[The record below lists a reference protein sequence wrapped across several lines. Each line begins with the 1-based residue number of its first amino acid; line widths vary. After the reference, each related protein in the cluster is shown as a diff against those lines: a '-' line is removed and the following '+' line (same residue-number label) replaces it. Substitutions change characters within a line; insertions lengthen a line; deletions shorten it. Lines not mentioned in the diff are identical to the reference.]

1 MEARARL
8 VLSMDNRGHARPI
21 NPWKGGVI
29 MISPRYILF
38 AFALMVSLGA
48 SMVEARDPALSD
60 RTLIVGTK
68 EAPPFAMKSADGTWT
83 GISIDLW
90 RQIATDL
97 NLKYEL
103 RETDL
108 KGLLDGVA
116 SGSLDVAVAALT
128 ITPEREEAFD
138 FTHPFHATGLGIAMA
153 WKAGNPWV
161 AVLKRVFSPTFLKV
175 VVTLSVLLLAVGM
188 LVWWFERKTNPQQFG
203 GGPAKGIGSAF
214 WWSAVTMTTV
224 GYGDKAPVSLAGR
237 VVALIWMFGGII
249 MISGFTAAIAS
260 SLTVAQL
267 ESPVKGPG
275 DLSKVRVGTIT
286 NSTAASYLR
295 DKRIGYQTYQTA
307 PEGLQAVAEGK
318 IQALVYDAPLLRY
331 LINQGFKGS
340 LQVLPNTFLRQDYGI
355 ALPPRSALR
364 ETVNRVLLQKISE
377 PAWQDTVY
385 KYLGE

>member
-1 MEARARL
+1 
-8 VLSMDNRGHARPI
+8 
-21 NPWKGGVI
+21 
-29 MISPRYILF
+29 MIFPRYILF
-38 AFALMVSLGA
+38 AFAVMVSFGA
-48 SMVEARDPALSD
+48 SMVEARDPALSNP
-60 RTLIVGTK
+60 TLMVGTK
-68 EAPPFAMKSADGTWT
+68 EAPPFAMKSADGTWA

-97 NLKYEL
+97 NLKYEF

-128 ITPEREEAFD
+128 ITPEREKAFD
-138 FTHPFHATGLGIAMA
+138 FTHPFHTTGLGIAMA
-153 WKAGNPWV
+153 WKAGNPWI
-161 AVLKRVFSPTFLKV
+161 AVIKRLFSLTFLKV
-175 VVTLSVLLLAVGM
+175 VATLAVLLLAVGM
-188 LVWWFERKTNPQQFG
+188 LVWWFERKKNPQQFG
-203 GGPAKGIGSAF
+203 GKSATGIGSGF

-237 VVALIWMFGGII
+237 VVGLIWMFAGII

-260 SLTVAQL
+260 SLTVTQL
-267 ESPVKGPG
+267 ESPVKGPQ
-275 DLSKVRVGTIT
+275 DLPKVRVGTVAD
-286 NSTAASYLR
+286 STGAFYLR
-295 DKRIGYQTYQTA
+295 DKRIRYQTYKTA
-307 PEGLQAVAEGK
+307 LEGLQAVAEGK

-331 LINQGFKGS
+331 LINQEFKGS

-355 ALPPRSALR
+355 ALASRSPLR

-377 PAWQDTVY
+377 SAWQDTVY

>member
-1 MEARARL
+1 
-8 VLSMDNRGHARPI
+8 
-21 NPWKGGVI
+21 
-29 MISPRYILF
+29 MIFPRYFLF
-38 AFALMVSLGA
+38 IFALMVGFGAGMVDARETSLT
-48 SMVEARDPALSD
+48 D

-68 EAPPFAMKSADGTWT
+68 EAPPFAMKSPDGTWA

-97 NLKYEL
+97 NLKYEF

-108 KGLLDGVA
+108 KGLLEGVS

-138 FTHPFHATGLGIAMA
+138 FTHPFHTTGLGIATT
-153 WKAGNPWV
+153 WKAGNPWI
-161 AVLKRVFSPTFLKV
+161 AVIKRLFSLTFLKV
-175 VVTLSVLLLAVGM
+175 VATLAVLLLAVGM
-188 LVWWFERKTNPQQFG
+188 LVWWFERKNNPQQFG
-203 GGPAKGIGSAF
+203 GKSARGIGSGF

-224 GYGDKAPVSLAGR
+224 GYGDKAPVSIAGR
-237 VVALIWMFGGII
+237 IVGLIWMFAGII

-260 SLTVAQL
+260 SLTVTQL

-275 DLSKVRVGTIT
+275 DLSKVLVGTVAD
-286 NSTAASYLR
+286 STGAFYLR

-307 PEGLQAVAEGK
+307 LEGLRAVKEDK

-340 LQVLPNTFLRQDYGI
+340 LHVLPNTFLRQDYGI
-355 ALPPRSALR
+355 ALPSKSTLR
-364 ETVNRVLLQKISE
+364 ETINRVLLQKISE
-377 PAWQDTVY
+377 SEWQDTVY

>member
-1 MEARARL
+1 
-8 VLSMDNRGHARPI
+8 
-21 NPWKGGVI
+21 
-29 MISPRYILF
+29 MIFPRYILF
-38 AFALMVSLGA
+38 AFALMVSFGA
-48 SMVEARDPALSD
+48 SMVEAQDPALSD

-97 NLKYEL
+97 NLKYEF

-108 KGLLDGVA
+108 KGLVDGVT
-116 SGSLDVAVAALT
+116 SSSLDVAVAALT
-128 ITPEREEAFD
+128 ITPEREKAFD
-138 FTHPFHATGLGIAMA
+138 FTHPFHTTGLGIAMA
-153 WKAGNPWV
+153 WKAGNPWL
-161 AVLKRVFSPTFLKV
+161 AVLKRFFSPTFLKV
-175 VVTLSVLLLAVGM
+175 VATLSVLLLAVGM
-188 LVWWFERKTNPQQFG
+188 LVWWFERKRNPQQFG
-203 GGPAKGIGSAF
+203 GGPANGIGSAF

-237 VVALIWMFGGII
+237 VVALIWMFAGII

-260 SLTVAQL
+260 SLTVTQL
-267 ESPVKGPG
+267 ESPVKGPE
-275 DLSKVRVGTIT
+275 DLPKVRVGTIKD
-286 NSTAASYLR
+286 STGASYLWEN
-295 DKRIGYQTYQTA
+295 RIGYQTYQTA
-307 PEGLQAVAEGK
+307 LEGLQAVAEGK

-331 LINQGFKGS
+331 LINQKFKGR

-355 ALPPRSALR
+355 ALPPRSPLR

-377 PAWQDTVY
+377 SAWQDTMY

>member
-1 MEARARL
+1 MAQTRL
-8 VLSMDNRGHARPI
+8 VLSMNNRVHARLI
-21 NPWKGGVI
+21 NPWKGKVI
-29 MISPRYILF
+29 MIFPRYILF
-38 AFALMVSLGA
+38 AFALMVSFSAG
-48 SMVEARDPALSD
+48 MVEARGPALSD

-68 EAPPFAMKSADGTWT
+68 EAPPFSLKSADGTWT

-97 NLKYEL
+97 NLKYEF

-116 SGSLDVAVAALT
+116 LGSLDVAVAALT

-138 FTHPFHATGLGIAMA
+138 FTHPFHTTGLGIAMA
-153 WKAGNPWV
+153 WKAGNPWI
-161 AVLKRVFSPTFLKV
+161 AVIKRLFSLTFLKV
-175 VVTLSVLLLAVGM
+175 VATLAVLLLAVGM
-188 LVWWFERKTNPQQFG
+188 LVWWFERKRNPQQFG
-203 GGPAKGIGSAF
+203 GKSARGIGSGF

-237 VVALIWMFGGII
+237 VVGLIWMFAGII

-260 SLTVAQL
+260 SLTVTQL
-267 ESPVKGPG
+267 ESPVKGPE

-286 NSTAASYLR
+286 DSTGASYLR

-307 PEGLQAVAEGK
+307 IEGLQAVAEGK

-355 ALPPRSALR
+355 ALPPRSDLR
-364 ETVNRVLLQKISE
+364 ETVNRVLLKKISE
-377 PAWQDTVY
+377 SAWQDTVY

>member
-1 MEARARL
+1 MAQTRL
-8 VLSMDNRGHARPI
+8 VLSMNNRVHARLI
-21 NPWKGGVI
+21 NPWKGRVI
-29 MISPRYILF
+29 MIFPRYILF
-38 AFALMVSLGA
+38 AFALMVSFGA
-48 SMVEARDPALSD
+48 GMVEARELYLSD

-68 EAPPFAMKSADGTWT
+68 EAPPFSMKSADGTWT

-97 NLKYEL
+97 NLKYEF

-116 SGSLDVAVAALT
+116 LGSLDVAVAALT

-138 FTHPFHATGLGIAMA
+138 FTHPFHTTGLGIAMA
-153 WKAGNPWV
+153 WKAGNPWI
-161 AVLKRVFSPTFLKV
+161 AVIKRLFSLTFLKV
-175 VVTLSVLLLAVGM
+175 VATLAVLLLAVGM
-188 LVWWFERKTNPQQFG
+188 LVWWFERKRNPQQFG
-203 GGPAKGIGSAF
+203 GKSARGIGSGF

-224 GYGDKAPVSLAGR
+224 GYGDKAPVSLVGR
-237 VVALIWMFGGII
+237 VVALIWMFAGII

-260 SLTVAQL
+260 SLTVTQL
-267 ESPVKGPG
+267 ESPVKGPQ

-286 NSTAASYLR
+286 DSTGASYLR

-307 PEGLQAVAEGK
+307 IEGLQAVAEGK

-377 PAWQDTVY
+377 SAWQDTVY

>member
-1 MEARARL
+1 
-8 VLSMDNRGHARPI
+8 
-21 NPWKGGVI
+21 
-29 MISPRYILF
+29 MISPRYIVF
-38 AFALMVSLGA
+38 AFALMVSLGP

-108 KGLLDGVA
+108 KGLLDGIS

-161 AVLKRVFSPTFLKV
+161 AVLKRLFSPTFLKV
-175 VVTLSVLLLAVGM
+175 VATLSVLLLAVGM
-188 LVWWFERKTNPQQFG
+188 LVWWFERKKNPQQFG
-203 GGPAKGIGSAF
+203 GGPANGIGSAF

-237 VVALIWMFGGII
+237 VVALIWMFAGII

-260 SLTVAQL
+260 SLTVTQL
-267 ESPVKGPG
+267 ESPVKGPE

-286 NSTAASYLR
+286 NSTGASYLQDR
-295 DKRIGYQTYQTA
+295 RIGYQTYQTA
-307 PEGLQAVAEGK
+307 LEGLQAVAEGK

-331 LINQGFKGS
+331 LINQGFKGR

-355 ALPPRSALR
+355 ALPPRSPLR

-377 PAWQDTVY
+377 SAWQDTVY

>member
-1 MEARARL
+1 
-8 VLSMDNRGHARPI
+8 
-21 NPWKGGVI
+21 
-29 MISPRYILF
+29 MIFPRYILF
-38 AFALMVSLGA
+38 AFALMVSFGA
-48 SMVEARDPALSD
+48 SMVEARDPAVSN

-68 EAPPFAMKSADGTWT
+68 EAPPFAIKSTDGTWA

-108 KGLLDGVA
+108 KGLLDGVT

-138 FTHPFHATGLGIAMA
+138 FTHPFHTTGLGIAMA
-153 WKAGNPWV
+153 WKAGNPWI
-161 AVLKRVFSPTFLKV
+161 AVIKRLSSLTFLKV
-175 VVTLSVLLLAVGM
+175 VATLAVLLLAVGM
-188 LVWWFERKTNPQQFG
+188 LVWWFERKRNPQQFG
-203 GGPAKGIGSAF
+203 GKSARGIGSGF

-237 VVALIWMFGGII
+237 VVGLIWMFAGII

-260 SLTVAQL
+260 SLTVTKL
-267 ESPVKGPG
+267 ESPVKGPE
-275 DLSKVRVGTIT
+275 DLPKVRVGTIAD
-286 NSTAASYLR
+286 STGEFYLR
-295 DKRIGYQTYQTA
+295 DKRIRYQTYKTA
-307 PEGLQAVAEGK
+307 VEGVQAVAEGK

-340 LQVLPNTFLRQDYGI
+340 LHVLPNTFLRQDYGI
-355 ALPPRSALR
+355 ALPSRSPLR

-377 PAWQDTVY
+377 SAWQDTVY